1 MTTLSTRLLPLL
13 LLVLIAMAPATAQ
26 AQAANQPQNAVQA
39 EPSSSTQP
47 ITAYTVSGEQYRRAV
62 EYSRAKYRHYFIGAG
77 YGLLTLVLVLYLR
90 LGSKFRDW
98 AERISQRRI
107 VQLVIYAPLMLLAVT
122 LLGLP
127 TDIWDQRLE
136 LTYARSVQGWGSWGT
151 DWIKSLLITLVL
163 GTVLVWILYGVI
175 RRSPRRWWFYFWL
188 ASLPVLGLVLYLA
201 PVVIEPM
208 FFQFKPLDAT
218 HPQLVSEIQKV
229 TKRGGIYIPRD
240 RMFEMNASSKLTAQ
254 NAYVAGFG
262 GSKRVVVWD
271 TTLAKATIPETLFVF
286 GHEMGH
292 YVLLHIPKELSLL
305 AVLVLALF
313 YLAYRCTGWMLER
326 WGEHWGIRSI
336 DDWASLPMLLLLISC
351 LTFLAAPAF
360 NSISR
365 YFEREADRYGLEVIH
380 GLVPDSSQV
389 AARYFLKSGETNLA
403 DPNPS
408 PFIKFWLFDH
418 PSRSE
423 RVQFAASYD
432 PWSRGE
438 QPKYVK

>member
-1 MTTLSTRLLPLL
+1 MKTSSWRLLPFL
-13 LLVLIAMAPATAQ
+13 LLVLLTLAAPIAYAQ
-26 AQAANQPQNAVQA
+26 TANQNQSAAQTMPSQN
-39 EPSSSTQP
+39 TQP

-62 EYSRAKYRHYFIGAG
+62 EYSRAKYRHYFIGAA
-77 YGLLTLVLVLYLR
+77 YGFLTLLLVLYLR
-90 LGSKFRDW
+90 LGAKFRDW
-98 AERISQRRI
+98 AEKASRRR
-107 VQLVIYAPLMLLAVT
+107 VLQVLIYAPLMLLTVT
-122 LLGLP
+122 LLGIV

-136 LTYARSVQGWGSWGT
+136 LAYARSVQGWGSWGA

-163 GTVLVWILYGVI
+163 ATLLVWILYGVI

-188 ASLPVLGLVLYLA
+188 ASLPVLALVFYLA
-201 PVVIEPM
+201 PVVIQPM
-208 FFQFKPLDAT
+208 FFQFKPLDAG

-229 TKRGGIYIPRD
+229 CERGGIYIPRE

-254 NAYVAGFG
+254 NAYVTGFG
-262 GSKRVVVWD
+262 ASKRVVVWD

-292 YVLLHIPKELSLL
+292 YVLLHIPKELSIL

-313 YLAYRCTGWMLER
+313 YLAYRCTGWMLAR
-326 WGEHWGIRSI
+326 WGEGWGIRSI

-365 YFEREADRYGLEVIH
+365 YFEQKADRYGLEVIH

-389 AARYFLKSGETNLA
+389 AARYFLNSGETNLA

>member
-365 YFEREADRYGLEVIH
+365 YFEHEADRYGLEVIH